1 MAKKKVIKVLIG
13 EAYDKDSKKNFP
25 VYASYWQN
33 DDGSYTRR
41 EKLFVSEVELKDK
54 PGSTTTQIDA

>member
-13 EAYDKDSKKNFP
+13 EAYDKDTKKNIP

-33 DDGSYTRR
+33 DDGSYTRK
-41 EKLFVSEVELKDK
+41 EKIFVSEVEIADRR
-54 PGSTTTQIDA
+54 PNTITTIEA